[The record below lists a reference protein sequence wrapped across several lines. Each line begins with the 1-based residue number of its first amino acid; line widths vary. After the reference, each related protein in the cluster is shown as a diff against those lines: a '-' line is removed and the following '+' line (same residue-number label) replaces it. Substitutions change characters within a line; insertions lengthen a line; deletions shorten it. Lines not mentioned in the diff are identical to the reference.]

1 MMAPLSSGGVNVVF
15 LHVLQRKIACRRR
28 NRSEHRGEQKSST
41 SRRERL
47 RKPKQP
53 IPRDR
58 FVCLFGSFL
67 CIDGTTMMQ

>member
-1 MMAPLSSGGVNVVF
+1 MIV
-15 LHVLQRKIACRRR
+15 QRGTVALVSRKSFCSMFFIATSIRRR
-28 NRSEHRGEQKSST
+28 IKRPYHKGK
-41 SRRERL
+41 SRRDRL

-53 IPRDR
+53 TPRSR